1 MIIECINCFK
11 KFDVD
16 QSLIPDSGREI
27 ICGSCNHT
35 WFYKKKIAITETK
48 IDEFIISEKANT
60 SKNSDKKNEVNN
72 ENNLK
77 SKNIKK
83 IEKNI
88 KLPTKKSRKSSF
100 TLGNIISIILVI
112 IISFIGLIIFLDTFK
127 SPLIDLFPS
136 LELLLFN
143 LFETLKDIFLFIKN
157 LIL

>member
-16 QSLIPDSGREI
+16 PSLIPDIGREI
-27 ICGSCNHT
+27 RCGSCNHT

-48 IDEFIISEKANT
+48 IDKFTITEKANK
-60 SKNSDKKNEVNN
+60 SKNSDNKNVVN

-88 KLPTKKSRKSSF
+88 KLPAKKSRKSSF
-100 TLGNIISIILVI
+100 TLSNVISIILVI

-127 SPLIDLFPS
+127 SPLINLFPS

>member
-16 QSLIPDSGREI
+16 PSLIPDSGREI
-27 ICGSCNHT
+27 RCGSCNHT
-35 WFYKKKIAITETK
+35 WFYKKNIISTETK
-48 IDEFIISEKANT
+48 IDELIISEKT
-60 SKNSDKKNEVNN
+60 SKSENPVNEKVSYDEKSPGSINIQKNEK
-72 ENNLK
+72 NLK
-77 SKNIKK
+77 IPAKK
-83 IEKNI
+83 KQ
-88 KLPTKKSRKSSF
+88 KSNF
-100 TLGNIISIILVI
+100 TLSYLISIILVV
-112 IISFIGLIIFLDTFK
+112 IISFIGLIILLDTFK

>member
-16 QSLIPDSGREI
+16 PSLIPDSGRQI
-27 ICGSCNHT
+27 RCGSCNHI
-35 WFYKKKIAITETK
+35 WFYKKKISSTESK
-48 IDEFIISEKANT
+48 IDEFIISEKASKSETPVKEIVNT
-60 SKNSDKKNEVNN
+60 NVNN
-72 ENNLK
+72 SRSRK
-77 SKNIKK
+77 IKK
-83 IEKNI
+83 IEKN
-88 KLPTKKSRKSSF
+88 LEVSAKKNQKTNFSL
-100 TLGNIISIILVI
+100 TNLISIILVI